1 MQISNKLQ
9 RVSEPLMGCING
21 TCKRWQD
28 SVVVD
33 HLPWTRSLRDN
44 AQASPTYFNMIA
56 PMRESHDTDDPLP
69 CNAAGRLIKSIDRH
83 RYPAKRHGGG
93 TVLLDESRCT
103 GRVFCRR
110 SYPLERSIG
119 YDLET
124 FNRHREPKHRSAAP
138 SVFDCLEGRT
148 PVSRL

>member
-1 MQISNKLQ
+1 MHISRFWSDEAMQISNKLQ

-56 PMRESHDTDDPLP
+56 PMRESHDTDNPLP
-69 CNAAGRLIKSIDRH
+69 CNAAGRLIKSIRSSSISCQAAW
-83 RYPAKRHGGG
+83 RRNSP
-93 TVLLDESRCT
+93 T
-103 GRVFCRR
+103 GREQMHGEGILQTKL
-110 SYPLERSIG
+110 SAG
-119 YDLET
+119 A
-124 FNRHREPKHRSAAP
+124 KHR
-138 SVFDCLEGRT
+138 LR
-148 PVSRL
+148 SRDF